1 MQEEANRQRGAMQGM
16 PDPSAQH
23 HPRPNLMAQQQQ
35 QQPNNMPVQA
45 NNQQPGGMRPTMGG
59 MPGQPWNQQQNHP
72 GQPQMAGQQGMPQ
85 QQGNLNPQQQQ
96 QMRMNQ
102 PGGPMPQGGQRQTM
116 QSLQQLIQVE
126 RGITFVD
133 G

>member
-1 MQEEANRQRGAMQGM
+1 MQGM

-35 QQPNNMPVQA
+35 QPNNMPVQA
-45 NNQQPGGMRPTMGG
+45 NNQQGMRPTMGG

-102 PGGPMPQGGQRQTM
+102 QALRAPREPPVQRVGF
-116 QSLQQLIQVE
+116 LFKFCLALFE
-126 RGITFVD
+126 RFWFVFVSKESFF
-133 G
+133 